1 MTSNLNVILTI
12 GFLTNQE
19 NIFDN
24 GFEDDIV
31 KFLESY
37 GASVIKFSLDDV
49 SILVNKQG
57 IEIFVNAEKV
67 ILDGFFSYGYLS
79 KFRFEAYMHLINSIE
94 KLNIPRVHSV
104 DVERIINDRFLQI
117 LTLSKNNI
125 SFLETLLSFSIKPL
139 KLMKSN
145 DLVNFCSIKRIND
158 FYKQNNYKCEH
169 PGQILNLKSKL
180 LWSGQHGLCQ
190 NIVRDEESK
199 CFRALCINGKTVA
212 VVEFKEKKSYN
223 LVDKEI
229 IMHTLMDHPWI
240 RVVKSIAETTVK
252 SIGNALIAS
261 VDITLSYKEGILIHE
276 INGWPDL
283 ISISK
288 VVGID
293 LVKLLVT
300 EFYEMVSKFK
310 ANKGQKWN
318 SFRLNIPEMFKK
330 DPEFCENC
338 KSVYGVQIGIN
349 NGVASF
355 TNCKENCYKGEFI
368 HFKSEDTSLNKNMIC
383 GMKWQCVEYSRR
395 WLIYNKQVYLSNV
408 SMAFTIFDMPHIEN
422 IVTEKL
428 IEFKGYSNGSNDSPA
443 FGDLLI
449 FAKRDETPH
458 GHVAVITNVN
468 EELGYIEISEQNH
481 DSGKWEDPNSYSTR
495 LMLLSKDKFYYILNK
510 SYQSDIKELDI
521 ELEKSKI
528 IGWKRAII

>member
-1 MTSNLNVILTI
+1 MEINLNAKLTI

-24 GFEDDIV
+24 GFQDDIV

-158 FYKQNNYKCEH
+158 FDKQNNYKCEH

-180 LWSGQHGLCQ
+180 LWSGQHVLCQ

-212 VVEFKEKKSYN
+212 VVEFKEKKSN
-223 LVDKEI
+223 NIVDKEI

-293 LVKLLVT
+293 LVKVLVT

-355 TNCKENCYKGEFI
+355 TNCKEI
-368 HFKSEDTSLNKNMIC
+368 
-383 GMKWQCVEYSRR
+383 
-395 WLIYNKQVYLSNV
+395 
-408 SMAFTIFDMPHIEN
+408 
-422 IVTEKL
+422 
-428 IEFKGYSNGSNDSPA
+428 
-443 FGDLLI
+443 
-449 FAKRDETPH
+449 
-458 GHVAVITNVN
+458 
-468 EELGYIEISEQNH
+468 
-481 DSGKWEDPNSYSTR
+481 
-495 LMLLSKDKFYYILNK
+495 
-510 SYQSDIKELDI
+510 
-521 ELEKSKI
+521 
-528 IGWKRAII
+528 